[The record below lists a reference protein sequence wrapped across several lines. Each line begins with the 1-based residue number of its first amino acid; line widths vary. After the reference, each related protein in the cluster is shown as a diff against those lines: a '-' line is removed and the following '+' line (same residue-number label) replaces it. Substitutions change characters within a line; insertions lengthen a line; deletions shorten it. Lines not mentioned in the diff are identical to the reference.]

1 MEQKTSY
8 YLDDKN
14 RLWKKDDYND
24 YFFSRKKLDWI
35 ESKICYIWG
44 HWDLDFRISEN
55 KAIEIIEEYKKAGK
69 LKEEEIPFHYY
80 ASDNEIIYAEDIFRN
95 HYYVLADM
103 SLCPAPSGTVD
114 CMWGGADEDYAR
126 SVVEK
131 IYGEGKWILL
141 QSGKKLEYCI
151 NEHKGEILL
160 DQKNK
165 AHPNNDGKYESKIIH
180 DDGIDYPAYVCNLEA
195 DSLDELKKITEEE
208 IKRRERVTLNFLS
221 QIKDTN

>member
-44 HWDLDFRISEN
+44 HWDFDYRISEN
-55 KAIEIIEEYKKAGK
+55 KAMEIIEEYKKLGE

-80 ASDNEIIYAEDIFRN
+80 ANDNDSIFALDIFWN

-103 SLCPAPSGTVD
+103 TLCPAPSGTVD
-114 CMWGGADEDYAR
+114 CMWGGTTEEDAR

-131 IYGEGKWILL
+131 NYGEGKWILF

-151 NEHKGEILL
+151 NEHIGEIFLNEKEEEL
-160 DQKNK
+160 SK
-165 AHPNNDGKYESKIIH
+165 NDGKYKSRIIH
-180 DDGIDYPAYVCNLEA
+180 DDGIDYPAYVAYLEA
-195 DSLDELKKITEEE
+195 DSLEELKKITEEE
-208 IKRRERVTLNFLS
+208 IKRREQFSKSYLS
-221 QIKDTN
+221 KISTE

>member
-1 MEQKTSY
+1 MEQQITY
-8 YLDDKN
+8 YLDDKK
-14 RLWKKDDYND
+14 RVWKKIGYED
-24 YFFSRKKLDWI
+24 YFFSRKNLDWI
-35 ESKICYIWG
+35 KSEICYILP
-44 HWDLDFRISEN
+44 HWDFDYRISEN
-55 KAIEIIEEYKKAGK
+55 KAMEIIEEYKKLGE
-69 LKEEEIPFHYY
+69 LKEEEIPFRYF
-80 ASDNEIIYAEDIFRN
+80 ANDNEIIFALDIFWN

-180 DDGIDYPAYVCNLEA
+180 DDGIDYPAYVAYLEA
-195 DSLDELKKITEEE
+195 DSLEELKKITEEE
-208 IKRRERVTLNFLS
+208 IKRREQFSQSYLS
-221 QIKDTN
+221 KISTE